1 LIGRQGWLFAL
12 AASALVGFLAP
23 SVRAEKKEVKLAK
36 QTFAQVSRV

>member
-1 LIGRQGWLFAL
+1 MIRQQGWLIAL

-36 QTFAQVSRV
+36 QTLVEVSRV